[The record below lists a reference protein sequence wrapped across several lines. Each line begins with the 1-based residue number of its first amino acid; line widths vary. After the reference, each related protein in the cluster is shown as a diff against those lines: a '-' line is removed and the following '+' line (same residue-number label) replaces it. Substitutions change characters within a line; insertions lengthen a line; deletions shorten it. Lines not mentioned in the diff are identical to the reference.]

1 MDYGASHHMSSDSL
15 SFTYMFP
22 SPFIPVMTADGTLMP
37 LADVGFVVTPH
48 LSLSNVY
55 FIPKLGLN
63 LASVGQLCDSG
74 DYLVIFSSFF
84 LLYTGSAILKDD
96 WDKP

>member
-1 MDYGASHHMSSDSL
+1 MGMDYGASHHMSSDSL

-55 FIPKLGLN
+55 FIPKLRLN

-84 LLYTGSAILKDD
+84 FVVYRICNLKR
-96 WDKP
+96 